1 MMILDL
7 KYFNGI
13 LERNIAKVT
22 NIRPRLDDLHHKSAS
37 TRQEAQ
43 ANLIRYSRRTR
54 RYSKD
59 DLKRAGFF
67 QRVKCFTLL

>member
-22 NIRPRLDDLHHKSAS
+22 NIRPRLDDLYHKSAT

-43 ANLIRYSRRTR
+43 ANLI
-54 RYSKD
+54 KVF
-59 DLKRAGFF
+59 K
-67 QRVKCFTLL
+67 KN